1 MVNSGAVLTMAI
13 VVSALLI
20 CFTMIDKKLTE
31 DMQAWLN
38 AEKHDRESV
47 ARGAEMVLKLTRNMS
62 MYQTIMRR
70 PERFESKVRYELQK
84 FLPMRLE
91 NMTTQDV
98 KLLDAELTP
107 QIAAAIEEQAKFE
120 AEHKAEEDN
129 DTEVPEGGYLP
140 AASGIRPDHD
150 NLPKDVRNIW
160 VENKERWLKI
170 KKLYNTLLTFEQP
183 CDRYEY
189 LKQLKDLWYTYKSEL
204 GRYDGYVAPSDD
216 AQTEGEEPTPADI
229 AKNIAN
235 ARSYITKNVDRL
247 AELRRLSRESDDA
260 TKELDEYNKLL
271 TKVRARVTVLNDNN
285 APIGDD
291 LKTKLNEAGLSL
303 PSAE

>member
-1 MVNSGAVLTMAI
+1 
-13 VVSALLI
+13 
-20 CFTMIDKKLTE
+20 
-31 DMQAWLN
+31 MQAWLN

-120 AEHKAEEDN
+120 AEHKAEEGD

-150 NLPKDVRNIW
+150 NLPEDVRNIW
-160 VENKERWLKI
+160 AENKERWLKI

-216 AQTEGEEPTPADI
+216 AQAEGEEPTPADI

-291 LKTKLNEAGLSL
+291 LKT
-303 PSAE
+303 

>member
-1 MVNSGAVLTMAI
+1 
-13 VVSALLI
+13 
-20 CFTMIDKKLTE
+20 
-31 DMQAWLN
+31 MQAWLN

-120 AEHKAEEDN
+120 AEHKAEENN

-140 AASGIRPDHD
+140 AASGIRPDYD
-150 NLPKDVRNIW
+150 NLPEDVRNIW
-160 VENKERWLKI
+160 AENKERWLKI

-216 AQTEGEEPTPADI
+216 AQAEGEEPTPADI

-271 TKVRARVTVLNDNN
+271 AKVRARVTVLNDNN

>member
-1 MVNSGAVLTMAI
+1 MAI

-120 AEHKAEEDN
+120 AEHKAEENN

-140 AASGIRPDHD
+140 AASSIRPDHD
-150 NLPKDVRNIW
+150 NLPEDVRNIW
-160 VENKERWLKI
+160 AENKERWLKI

-216 AQTEGEEPTPADI
+216 AQAEGEEPTPADI

-247 AELRRLSRESDDA
+247 VELRRLSRESDDA

-271 TKVRARVTVLNDNN
+271 AKVRARVTVLNDNN

>member
-1 MVNSGAVLTMAI
+1 
-13 VVSALLI
+13 
-20 CFTMIDKKLTE
+20 
-31 DMQAWLN
+31 MQAWLN

-120 AEHKAEEDN
+120 AEHKAEENN

-150 NLPKDVRNIW
+150 TLPEDVRNIW
-160 VENKERWLKI
+160 AENKERWLKI

-216 AQTEGEEPTPADI
+216 AQTEGEEPTPTDI

-271 TKVRARVTVLNDNN
+271 AKVQARVAVLNDNN

-291 LKTKLNEAGLSL
+291 LKTKLNEAGLSI

>member
-1 MVNSGAVLTMAI
+1 
-13 VVSALLI
+13 
-20 CFTMIDKKLTE
+20 
-31 DMQAWLN
+31 MQAWLN

-150 NLPKDVRNIW
+150 TLPEDVRNIW
-160 VENKERWLKI
+160 AENKERWLKI

-216 AQTEGEEPTPADI
+216 VQAEGEEPTPADI

>member
-1 MVNSGAVLTMAI
+1 
-13 VVSALLI
+13 
-20 CFTMIDKKLTE
+20 
-31 DMQAWLN
+31 MQAWLN

-47 ARGAEMVLKLTRNMS
+47 IRGAEMVLKLTRNMA

-91 NMTTQDV
+91 SMTTQDV

-120 AEHKAEEDN
+120 AEHKAEENN

-150 NLPKDVRNIW
+150 TLPEDVRNIW
-160 VENKERWLKI
+160 AENKERWLKI

-216 AQTEGEEPTPADI
+216 AQAEGEEPTPADI

>member
-1 MVNSGAVLTMAI
+1 
-13 VVSALLI
+13 
-20 CFTMIDKKLTE
+20 
-31 DMQAWLN
+31 MQAWLN

-47 ARGAEMVLKLTRNMS
+47 IRGAEMVLKLTRNMA

-120 AEHKAEEDN
+120 AEHKAEENN

-150 NLPKDVRNIW
+150 TLPEDVRNIW
-160 VENKERWLKI
+160 AENKERWLKI

-216 AQTEGEEPTPADI
+216 AQAEGEEPTPADI

-271 TKVRARVTVLNDNN
+271 AKVRARVTVLNDNN

>member
-1 MVNSGAVLTMAI
+1 
-13 VVSALLI
+13 
-20 CFTMIDKKLTE
+20 
-31 DMQAWLN
+31 MQAWLN

-150 NLPKDVRNIW
+150 NLPEDVRNIW
-160 VENKERWLKI
+160 AENKERWLKI

-216 AQTEGEEPTPADI
+216 AQAEGEEPTPADI

-271 TKVRARVTVLNDNN
+271 AKGSSPCYRAQRQQR
-285 APIGDD
+285 PYR
-291 LKTKLNEAGLSL
+291 
-303 PSAE
+303 

>member
-1 MVNSGAVLTMAI
+1 
-13 VVSALLI
+13 
-20 CFTMIDKKLTE
+20 
-31 DMQAWLN
+31 MQAWLN

-107 QIAAAIEEQAKFE
+107 QIAAAIEEQVKFE
-120 AEHKAEEDN
+120 AEHKAKEDN
-129 DTEVPEGGYLP
+129 DTEVSEDDYLP

-150 NLPKDVRNIW
+150 GLPEDVRNIW
-160 VENKERWLKI
+160 AENKERWLKI

-271 TKVRARVTVLNDNN
+271 AKVRTRVTVLNDNN

>member
-1 MVNSGAVLTMAI
+1 MA
-13 VVSALLI
+13 
-20 CFTMIDKKLTE
+20 
-31 DMQAWLN
+31 QR
-38 AEKHDRESV
+38 REARPRVCS
-47 ARGAEMVLKLTRNMS
+47 RGAEMVLKLTRNMS

-150 NLPKDVRNIW
+150 NLPEDVRNIW
-160 VENKERWLKI
+160 AENKERWLKI

-271 TKVRARVTVLNDNN
+271 AKVQARVTVLNDNN
-285 APIGDD
+285 APIGGD

>member
-1 MVNSGAVLTMAI
+1 
-13 VVSALLI
+13 
-20 CFTMIDKKLTE
+20 
-31 DMQAWLN
+31 MQAWLN

-150 NLPKDVRNIW
+150 TLPEDVRNIW
-160 VENKERWLKI
+160 AENKERWLKI

-216 AQTEGEEPTPADI
+216 AQAEGEEPTPADI

-271 TKVRARVTVLNDNN
+271 AKVQARVAVLNDNN

>member
-1 MVNSGAVLTMAI
+1 
-13 VVSALLI
+13 
-20 CFTMIDKKLTE
+20 
-31 DMQAWLN
+31 MQAWLN

-47 ARGAEMVLKLTRNMS
+47 ARGAEMVLKLTRNMA

-150 NLPKDVRNIW
+150 TLPEDVRNIW
-160 VENKERWLKI
+160 AENKERWLKI

-216 AQTEGEEPTPADI
+216 AQAEGKEPTPADI

-271 TKVRARVTVLNDNN
+271 AKVRARVIVLNDNN

>member
-1 MVNSGAVLTMAI
+1 
-13 VVSALLI
+13 
-20 CFTMIDKKLTE
+20 
-31 DMQAWLN
+31 MQAWLN

-98 KLLDAELTP
+98 KLLDVELTP

-150 NLPKDVRNIW
+150 NLSEDVRNIW
-160 VENKERWLKI
+160 AENKERWLKI

>member
-1 MVNSGAVLTMAI
+1 
-13 VVSALLI
+13 
-20 CFTMIDKKLTE
+20 
-31 DMQAWLN
+31 MQAWLN

-47 ARGAEMVLKLTRNMS
+47 IRGAEMVLKLTRNMA

-129 DTEVPEGGYLP
+129 DTEVPEGGYLH

-150 NLPKDVRNIW
+150 DLPEDVRNIW
-160 VENKERWLKI
+160 AENRERWLKI
-170 KKLYNTLLTFEQP
+170 KKLYNTLLTFDQP

-216 AQTEGEEPTPADI
+216 AQAEGKEPTPADI

-271 TKVRARVTVLNDNN
+271 AKVQARVAVLNDNN

>member
-1 MVNSGAVLTMAI
+1 
-13 VVSALLI
+13 
-20 CFTMIDKKLTE
+20 
-31 DMQAWLN
+31 MQAWLN

-120 AEHKAEEDN
+120 AEHKAEDNN
-129 DTEVPEGGYLP
+129 DTEVPEDGYLP

-150 NLPKDVRNIW
+150 DLPEDVRSIW
-160 VENKERWLKI
+160 AENKERWLKI
-170 KKLYNTLLTFEQP
+170 KQLYNTLLTFEQP

-216 AQTEGEEPTPADI
+216 AQADGEEPTPADI

-271 TKVRARVTVLNDNN
+271 AKVRARVAVLSDNN

-291 LKTKLNEAGLSL
+291 LKTKLSEAGLSL

>member
-1 MVNSGAVLTMAI
+1 
-13 VVSALLI
+13 
-20 CFTMIDKKLTE
+20 
-31 DMQAWLN
+31 MQAWLN

-150 NLPKDVRNIW
+150 TLPEDVRNIW
-160 VENKERWLKI
+160 AENKERWLKI

-204 GRYDGYVAPSDD
+204 ARYDGYVAPSDD

>member
-1 MVNSGAVLTMAI
+1 
-13 VVSALLI
+13 
-20 CFTMIDKKLTE
+20 
-31 DMQAWLN
+31 MQAWLN

-140 AASGIRPDHD
+140 AVSGIRPDHD
-150 NLPKDVRNIW
+150 NLPEDVRNIW
-160 VENKERWLKI
+160 AENKERWLKI

-216 AQTEGEEPTPADI
+216 AQAEGEEPTPADI

-271 TKVRARVTVLNDNN
+271 AKVQARVTVLNDNN

>member
-1 MVNSGAVLTMAI
+1 
-13 VVSALLI
+13 
-20 CFTMIDKKLTE
+20 
-31 DMQAWLN
+31 MQAWLN

-47 ARGAEMVLKLTRNMS
+47 AHGAEMVLKLTRNMS

-150 NLPKDVRNIW
+150 DLPEDVRNIW
-160 VENKERWLKI
+160 AENKERWLKI
-170 KKLYNTLLTFEQP
+170 KKLYNTILTFEQP

-189 LKQLKDLWYTYKSEL
+189 LKQLKDL
-204 GRYDGYVAPSDD
+204 
-216 AQTEGEEPTPADI
+216 
-229 AKNIAN
+229 
-235 ARSYITKNVDRL
+235 
-247 AELRRLSRESDDA
+247 
-260 TKELDEYNKLL
+260 
-271 TKVRARVTVLNDNN
+271 
-285 APIGDD
+285 
-291 LKTKLNEAGLSL
+291 
-303 PSAE
+303 

>member
-1 MVNSGAVLTMAI
+1 
-13 VVSALLI
+13 
-20 CFTMIDKKLTE
+20 
-31 DMQAWLN
+31 MQAWLN

-47 ARGAEMVLKLTRNMS
+47 AHGAEMVLKLTRNMS

-150 NLPKDVRNIW
+150 TLPEDVRNIW
-160 VENKERWLKI
+160 AENKERWLKI

-204 GRYDGYVAPSDD
+204 GRYDGYVAHSDD

>member
-47 ARGAEMVLKLTRNMS
+47 ARGAEMVLKLTRNMA

-91 NMTTQDV
+91 YMTTQDV

-140 AASGIRPDHD
+140 ATSGIRPDHD
-150 NLPKDVRNIW
+150 NLPEDVRNIW
-160 VENKERWLKI
+160 AENKERWLKI

-216 AQTEGEEPTPADI
+216 AQAEGEEPTPADI

-271 TKVRARVTVLNDNN
+271 AKVQARVTVLNDNN

>member
-1 MVNSGAVLTMAI
+1 
-13 VVSALLI
+13 
-20 CFTMIDKKLTE
+20 
-31 DMQAWLN
+31 MQAWLN

-129 DTEVPEGGYLP
+129 DTEVPEGGYLL

-150 NLPKDVRNIW
+150 NLPEDVRNIW
-160 VENKERWLKI
+160 AENKERWLKI

>member
-1 MVNSGAVLTMAI
+1 MAI

-120 AEHKAEEDN
+120 AEHKAEKNN

-150 NLPKDVRNIW
+150 NLPEDVRNIW
-160 VENKERWLKI
+160 AENKERWLKI

-271 TKVRARVTVLNDNN
+271 AKVQARVAVLNDNN

>member
-1 MVNSGAVLTMAI
+1 
-13 VVSALLI
+13 
-20 CFTMIDKKLTE
+20 
-31 DMQAWLN
+31 MQAWLN

-107 QIAAAIEEQAKFE
+107 QIAAAIEEQVKFE

-150 NLPKDVRNIW
+150 TLPEDVRNIW
-160 VENKERWLKI
+160 AENKERWLKI

-216 AQTEGEEPTPADI
+216 AQAEGEEPTPADI

-271 TKVRARVTVLNDNN
+271 AKVQARVAVLNDNN

>member
-1 MVNSGAVLTMAI
+1 
-13 VVSALLI
+13 
-20 CFTMIDKKLTE
+20 
-31 DMQAWLN
+31 MQAWLN

-107 QIAAAIEEQAKFE
+107 QIAAAIEEQVKFE
-120 AEHKAEEDN
+120 AEHKAKEDN

-150 NLPKDVRNIW
+150 GLPEDVRNIW
-160 VENKERWLKI
+160 AENKERWLKI

-216 AQTEGEEPTPADI
+216 AQAEGEEPTPADI

-271 TKVRARVTVLNDNN
+271 AKVRARVTVLNDNN
-285 APIGDD
+285 ASIGDD

>member
-1 MVNSGAVLTMAI
+1 M
-13 VVSALLI
+13 
-20 CFTMIDKKLTE
+20 
-31 DMQAWLN
+31 
-38 AEKHDRESV
+38 
-47 ARGAEMVLKLTRNMS
+47 
-62 MYQTIMRR
+62 
-70 PERFESKVRYELQK
+70 
-84 FLPMRLE
+84 
-91 NMTTQDV
+91 
-98 KLLDAELTP
+98 
-107 QIAAAIEEQAKFE
+107 
-120 AEHKAEEDN
+120 
-129 DTEVPEGGYLP
+129 
-140 AASGIRPDHD
+140 
-150 NLPKDVRNIW
+150 RNIW
-160 VENKERWLKI
+160 AENKERWLKI
-170 KKLYNTLLTFEQP
+170 KKLYNTLLTLDQP

-216 AQTEGEEPTPADI
+216 AKAEGEEPAPADI

-271 TKVRARVTVLNDNN
+271 AKVQARVAVLNDNN

>member
-1 MVNSGAVLTMAI
+1 
-13 VVSALLI
+13 
-20 CFTMIDKKLTE
+20 
-31 DMQAWLN
+31 MQAWLN

-150 NLPKDVRNIW
+150 NLPGDVRNIW
-160 VENKERWLKI
+160 AENKERWLKI

>member
-1 MVNSGAVLTMAI
+1 
-13 VVSALLI
+13 
-20 CFTMIDKKLTE
+20 
-31 DMQAWLN
+31 MQAWLN

-47 ARGAEMVLKLTRNMS
+47 VRGAEMVLKLTRNMA

-84 FLPMRLE
+84 FLPMRLA
-91 NMTTQDV
+91 NMTIQDV

-107 QIAAAIEEQAKFE
+107 QIATAIEEQATFDD
-120 AEHKAEEDN
+120 EHKAEDDDEAK
-129 DTEVPEGGYLP
+129 VPEGGYLP

-150 NLPKDVRNIW
+150 DLPDDVRNIW
-160 VENKERWLKI
+160 AENRERWLKI
-170 KKLYNTLLTFEQP
+170 KQLYNTLLTFEQP

-204 GRYDGYVAPSDD
+204 ARYDGYVAPSDD
-216 AQTEGEEPTPADI
+216 VQTEGKDPAPADI

-271 TKVRARVTVLNDNN
+271 AKVQARVAVLNDNN